1 MSDPK
6 PPFKGILLSGTD
18 RDLPDILPDGIS
30 RYTNFA
36 DMSVGNRSKLRS
48 AFDTIVGRTVAIK
61 SLLPNVALDRKHRR
75 RFLREARVTAQLQ
88 HPNTVPVYDIGT
100 DAELGIYFTM
110 KRISGE
116 NLLQVIRRL
125 SQGDQAARD
134 AFPLRKLLDIAINI
148 AQALAYSHVRGVI
161 HRDIKPENIW
171 VGNFGEV
178 IVLDWG
184 VAKVWG
190 YPDELEDLTPPT
202 PREQAAGERETGDL
216 TSDQESGNPV
226 NPLDPDLPPEPETS
240 DAVGQV
246 DDDVSSSDAVGSAI
260 ANRDK
265 MSDVGDH
272 SEEDLANDQLR
283 TLTNNGQ
290 RLGTPLYMSPEQV
303 RGSQFVDDRTDI
315 FSLGVV
321 LYEMLTHKEPFRGRT
336 IDETFEFILSW
347 DPPKPSTQMPF
358 ADIPAKL
365 DALVMKTLAKRP
377 DDRFQ
382 SMTDLIEALQVV
394 MAEVG

>member
-1 MSDPK
+1 M
-6 PPFKGILLSGTD
+6 
-18 RDLPDILPDGIS
+18 
-30 RYTNFA
+30 
-36 DMSVGNRSKLRS
+36 
-48 AFDTIVGRTVAIK
+48 
-61 SLLPNVALDRKHRR
+61 
-75 RFLREARVTAQLQ
+75 
-88 HPNTVPVYDIGT
+88 
-100 DAELGIYFTM
+100 
-110 KRISGE
+110 
-116 NLLQVIRRL
+116 
-125 SQGDQAARD
+125 
-134 AFPLRKLLDIAINI
+134 
-148 AQALAYSHVRGVI
+148 
-161 HRDIKPENIW
+161 
-171 VGNFGEV
+171 
-178 IVLDWG
+178 
-184 VAKVWG
+184 
-190 YPDELEDLTPPT
+190 
-202 PREQAAGERETGDL
+202 
-216 TSDQESGNPV
+216 
-226 NPLDPDLPPEPETS
+226 PPEPEIA

-246 DDDVSSSDAVGSAI
+246 DGDASSSDAVGSAI

-365 DALVMKTLAKRP
+365 DALVMKTLARRP

-394 MAEVG
+394 IAEVG